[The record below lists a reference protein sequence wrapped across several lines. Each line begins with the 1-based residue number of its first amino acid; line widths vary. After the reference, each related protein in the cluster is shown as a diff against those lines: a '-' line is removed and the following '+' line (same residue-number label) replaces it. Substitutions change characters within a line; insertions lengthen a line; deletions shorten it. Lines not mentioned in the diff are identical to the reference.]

1 MIDWGAHDGHKAT
14 IPDYGVGGLY
24 STNADVLNTLGTCK
38 TFPPSLQLRWRC
50 WRSDGGVGRGRSTGG
65 RRWIRGK
72 GAGLECFP
80 SLHARFTHTRRFQ
93 TTQEVHSRGVGRLY
107 LVLPAA
113 GAGRGLDRGGG
124 GGVCVGFLPLKAW
137 WVRPPHDWRSNSSV
151 APSES
156 EWSCSVSALR
166 AFCTSMPRPLLC
178 FRTPITEYASAIPH
192 VSGIFTFSGM
202 WPGILYSPDETRKM
216 QDLRRVTGECSPS
229 GSPGLSG
236 SKKKGALRNFHPL
249 CECEFR
255 QITDISTFS
264 GRIPEFTHSPAD
276 HRRMQPVRFVR
287 FVRLE
292 KEGETA
298 ELSHQGSGKVQSCV
312 TAASPAAQIPQRSP
326 LF

>member
-1 MIDWGAHDGHKAT
+1 
-14 IPDYGVGGLY
+14 
-24 STNADVLNTLGTCK
+24 
-38 TFPPSLQLRWRC
+38 
-50 WRSDGGVGRGRSTGG
+50 
-65 RRWIRGK
+65 
-72 GAGLECFP
+72 
-80 SLHARFTHTRRFQ
+80 
-93 TTQEVHSRGVGRLY
+93 
-107 LVLPAA
+107 
-113 GAGRGLDRGGG
+113 
-124 GGVCVGFLPLKAW
+124 
-137 WVRPPHDWRSNSSV
+137 
-151 APSES
+151 
-156 EWSCSVSALR
+156 
-166 AFCTSMPRPLLC
+166 
-178 FRTPITEYASAIPH
+178 
-192 VSGIFTFSGM
+192 M
-202 WPGILYSPDETRKM
+202 WPEILYFPDETRKM

-312 TAASPAAQIPQRSP
+312 PPLHQPPKFRSAPHFSEPDKPDKPDGLHFPAPWLHTPDISGHETVGTSAQGKQWRKHGETRGNRGNSRGNSGNSVALRINALTATN
-326 LF
+326 

>member
-1 MIDWGAHDGHKAT
+1 M
-14 IPDYGVGGLY
+14 
-24 STNADVLNTLGTCK
+24 
-38 TFPPSLQLRWRC
+38 
-50 WRSDGGVGRGRSTGG
+50 
-65 RRWIRGK
+65 
-72 GAGLECFP
+72 
-80 SLHARFTHTRRFQ
+80 
-93 TTQEVHSRGVGRLY
+93 
-107 LVLPAA
+107 
-113 GAGRGLDRGGG
+113 
-124 GGVCVGFLPLKAW
+124 CVGFLPLKAW

-255 QITDISTFS
+255 QITEISTFS

-287 FVRLE
+287 FVRLR
-292 KEGETA
+292 KVGSAA
-298 ELSHQGSGKVQSCV
+298 EFGRLVKRRLHSSELY
-312 TAASPAAQIPQRSP
+312 QIPGGSIPQSP
-326 LF
+326 LLFQA

>member
-1 MIDWGAHDGHKAT
+1 MPDSSVSHVYTRVLHILK
-14 IPDYGVGGLY
+14 IPDRARGSFPRRGPPLLGV
-24 STNADVLNTLGTCK
+24 A
-38 TFPPSLQLRWRC
+38 
-50 WRSDGGVGRGRSTGG
+50 RSGRRGRSRQRG
-65 RRWIRGK
+65 RRGRVRRVSPPQGVVGEASTRLAIKQLGRTQRK
-72 GAGLECFP
+72 RMV
-80 SLHARFTHTRRFQ
+80 SL
-93 TTQEVHSRGVGRLY
+93 L
-107 LVLPAA
+107 
-113 GAGRGLDRGGG
+113 
-124 GGVCVGFLPLKAW
+124 
-137 WVRPPHDWRSNSSV
+137 
-151 APSES
+151 
-156 EWSCSVSALR
+156 SALR

-202 WPGILYSPDETRKM
+202 WPEILYFPDETRKM

-255 QITDISTFS
+255 QITEISTFS

>member
-1 MIDWGAHDGHKAT
+1 MRRVS
-14 IPDYGVGGLY
+14 PPQGVVGEA
-24 STNADVLNTLGTCK
+24 STRLAIKQLGRTQRK
-38 TFPPSLQLRWRC
+38 RMVSLL
-50 WRSDGGVGRGRSTGG
+50 
-65 RRWIRGK
+65 
-72 GAGLECFP
+72 
-80 SLHARFTHTRRFQ
+80 
-93 TTQEVHSRGVGRLY
+93 
-107 LVLPAA
+107 
-113 GAGRGLDRGGG
+113 
-124 GGVCVGFLPLKAW
+124 
-137 WVRPPHDWRSNSSV
+137 
-151 APSES
+151 
-156 EWSCSVSALR
+156 SALR

-255 QITDISTFS
+255 QITEISTFS

-298 ELSHQGSGKVQSCV
+298 ELSHQGSGKVQQSCV